1 MSYLFTSANSIVK
14 VSAITWESVAPK
26 YVITVS
32 SAQIRIWHLVK
43 LLGEKQKRTL
53 KGPKIDPLGILDK

>member
-14 VSAITWESVAPK
+14 VSAITWESVVLK

-43 LLGEKQKRTL
+43 
-53 KGPKIDPLGILDK
+53 PLEENKNEH